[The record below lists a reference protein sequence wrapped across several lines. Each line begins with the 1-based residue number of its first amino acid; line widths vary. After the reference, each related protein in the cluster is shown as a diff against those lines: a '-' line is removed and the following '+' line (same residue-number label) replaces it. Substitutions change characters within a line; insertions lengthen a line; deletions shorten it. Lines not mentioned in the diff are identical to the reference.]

1 MFRDN
6 LKEQIEDKGMIIKEL
21 AAKTGISKRT
31 IDTYVDSRAVIPN
44 AEIAVK
50 LAEALDTSVEYLVKG
65 TETGRKLDVFPKKQ
79 VDYGKYKKILDDLE
93 LIPDEYLPVIE
104 AMVHAA
110 SKKLSEISMS
120 KKISASPANLP
131 TAVQ

>member
-6 LKEQIEDKGMIIKEL
+6 LKEQIEYKGMIIKEL

-65 TETGRKLDVFPKKQ
+65 SESKRTLDIPKKERK
-79 VDYGKYKKILDDLE
+79 DYDKYKKIMTDLDS
-93 LIPDEYLPVIE
+93 IPQEYLPLIE
-104 AMVHAA
+104 AMIHAA
-110 SKKLSEISMS
+110 AKKLSGTH
-120 KKISASPANLP
+120 KK
-131 TAVQ
+131 Q

>member
-6 LKEQIEDKGMIIKEL
+6 LKEQIEYKGMIIKEL

-65 TETGRKLDVFPKKQ
+65 TETGHKIDVSPQKPKN
-79 VDYGKYKKILDDLE
+79 YEKYKKILNDLD
-93 LIPDEYLPVIE
+93 LIPDDFLPVIE
-104 AMVHAA
+104 AMLHAA
-110 SKKLSEISMS
+110 AKKNRSNS
-120 KKISASPANLP
+120 
-131 TAVQ
+131 

>member
-6 LKEQIEDKGMIIKEL
+6 LKEQIEYKGMIIKEL

-65 TETGRKLDVFPKKQ
+65 YDPHVKPDIPKK
-79 VDYGKYKKILDDLE
+79 E
-93 LIPDEYLPVIE
+93 LGITRNTRG
-104 AMVHAA
+104 
-110 SKKLSEISMS
+110 LS
-120 KKISASPANLP
+120 P
-131 TAVQ
+131 TWTRFLRSTFLRWRR

>member
-6 LKEQIEDKGMIIKEL
+6 LKEQIEYKGMIIKEL

-50 LAEALDTSVEYLVKG
+50 LAEALDTSVEFLVKG
-65 TETGRKLDVFPKKQ
+65 SEYQKKLDIPCKKLENY
-79 VDYGKYKKILDDLE
+79 DKYKKILDDLKV
-93 LIPDEYLPVIE
+93 IPQDFLPVLE
-104 AMVHAA
+104 AMIHAA
-110 SKKLSEISMS
+110 A
-120 KKISASPANLP
+120 KKIVS
-131 TAVQ
+131 

>member
-6 LKEQIEDKGMIIKEL
+6 LKEQIEYKGLIIKEV

-50 LAEALDTSVEYLVKG
+50 LAEALDTTVEYLVRGSDKKR
-65 TETGRKLDVFPKKQ
+65 TLDTPKKERRNC
-79 VDYGKYKKILDDLE
+79 DKYKKIIDDLNQ
-93 LIPDEYLPVIE
+93 IPQDDLPIIE
-104 AMVHAA
+104 AMIHAA
-110 SKKLSEISMS
+110 A
-120 KKISASPANLP
+120 KKISERSKASK
-131 TAVQ
+131 QK

>member
-6 LKEQIEDKGMIIKEL
+6 LKEQIEYKGMIIKEL

-65 TETGRKLDVFPKKQ
+65 TDTHIKPDIPKKEPG
-79 VDYGKYKKILDDLE
+79 DYEKYRRIIDDLNT
-93 LIPDEYLPVIE
+93 IPQEYLPALE
-104 AMVHAA
+104 AMIHAA
-110 SKKLSEISMS
+110 AKKL
-120 KKISASPANLP
+120 PRNGQ
-131 TAVQ
+131 TA

>member
-6 LKEQIEDKGMIIKEL
+6 LKEQIEYKGMIIKEL

-65 TETGRKLDVFPKKQ
+65 SEQKSTQNIPHADIKNYV
-79 VDYGKYKKILDDLE
+79 KYKRIIDDLNS
-93 LIPDEYLPVIE
+93 ISQEYLPAVE
-104 AMVHAA
+104 AMIHAA
-110 SKKLSEISMS
+110 AKKL
-120 KKISASPANLP
+120 P
-131 TAVQ
+131 

>member
-1 MFRDN
+1 M
-6 LKEQIEDKGMIIKEL
+6 KEQIEYKGMIIKEL

-65 TETGRKLDVFPKKQ
+65 TDTHIKPDIPKKEPG
-79 VDYGKYKKILDDLE
+79 DYEKYRRIIDDLNT
-93 LIPDEYLPVIE
+93 IPQEYLPALE
-104 AMVHAA
+104 AMIHAA
-110 SKKLSEISMS
+110 AKKL
-120 KKISASPANLP
+120 PRNGQ
-131 TAVQ
+131 TA

>member
-6 LKEQIEDKGMIIKEL
+6 LKEQIEYKGMIIKEL

-65 TETGRKLDVFPKKQ
+65 SDPQAKPDIPQKDFKK
-79 VDYGKYKKILDDLE
+79 YEKYKRIIDDLDT
-93 LIPDEYLPVIE
+93 IPQEFLPVLE
-104 AMVHAA
+104 AMIHAA
-110 SKKLSEISMS
+110 AKKL
-120 KKISASPANLP
+120 PRDGQ
-131 TAVQ
+131 TA